1 MAFIVAYRIKSL
13 KYTFWI
19 EVWILYCCFFVHLKY
34 SIVGPSEQ
42 FTTYHIIIDYFS
54 SNVISQKNSVCYRKK
69 ITADVF
75 PSHWADKSKAKKTF
89 KGCDIMVEL
98 VGVLFQNRKQAFT
111 FVPPHTIKKKFVV
124 DFEIDFDH
132 SYTKVGIIYKR
143 TS

>member
-1 MAFIVAYRIKSL
+1 MLFL
-13 KYTFWI
+13 KRTLFAI
-19 EVWILYCCFFVHLKY
+19 E
-34 SIVGPSEQ
+34 
-42 FTTYHIIIDYFS
+42 
-54 SNVISQKNSVCYRKK
+54 KK

-132 SYTKVGIIYKR
+132 TKHYFR
-143 TS
+143 